1 MENTTVLII
10 GAGIA
15 GIGAALR
22 LKELKIP
29 FIISE
34 KESRSGG
41 LCRTEEQKGF
51 YFDYTGHLLHFN
63 NKEFKKKIYT
73 ILKDNVKH
81 NDRSAWIFSNNV
93 LTKYPFQMNLYG
105 LPENVIVECIVKY
118 CEAMYTVEKK
128 EPENYE
134 DWIIQN
140 FGRGIGD
147 NFLIPY
153 TKKMLKLHPKMLL
166 PETGGRFVPKANL
179 EGMIYGAITDKNKY
193 ILGYNAQFDYPSV
206 GGIETIIKGLTKDL
220 DVRVSEKIT
229 SVNLAEKVA
238 LTSKKKEI
246 KFQYLISTAP
256 IPELVKSIHSVP
268 SEITE
273 CSSSLN
279 WIAVHNINLGINKK
293 IARKHWIY
301 FPEDKF
307 CFYRI
312 GFPNNFSNNVV
323 PKGCSSIYIEI
334 SYKNKSKINES
345 IYYKKCLDAM
355 IQLKLIENEDN
366 VVELQ
371 HLKIP
376 YAYVIYEKDTLES
389 VCKIKTF
396 LESNRIF
403 TAGRFGGWEYFSME
417 DSYLD
422 GRKCSDRI
430 ADMMNCDNME
440 INTKIN

>member
-29 FIISE
+29 YKIFE
-34 KESRSGG
+34 KESRPGG
-41 LCRTEEQKGF
+41 LCRTEEKNNF
-51 YFDYTGHLLHFN
+51 FFDYTGHLLHFKN
-63 NKEFKKKIYT
+63 EDFKKKIYT
-73 ILKDNVKH
+73 ILDKNVEHK
-81 NDRSAWIFSNNV
+81 DRSAWIFSNNV

-105 LPENVIVECIVKY
+105 LPERVIVECIVKY
-118 CEAMYTVEKK
+118 CEALFVNEKK
-128 EPENYE
+128 EPKNYE

-140 FGRGIGD
+140 FGWGIGN

-153 TKKMLKLHPKMLL
+153 TKKMLKLDPKMLL

-193 ILGYNAQFDYPSV
+193 LLGYNAQFDYPSI

-220 DVRVSEKIT
+220 NICTSEKIAT
-229 SVNLAEKVA
+229 INIAEKVA
-238 LTSKKKEI
+238 LTNTKKEI
-246 KFQYLISTAP
+246 KFKYLISTAP

-268 SEITE
+268 TEINE

-279 WIAVHNINLGINKK
+279 WISVHDINIGINKK

-301 FPEDKF
+301 FPEEMF
-307 CFYRI
+307 CFYRM
-312 GFPNNFSNNVV
+312 GFPNNFSSHVV

-334 SYKNKSKINES
+334 SHKNGFKVNGS
-345 IYYKKCLDAM
+345 IYYKKCLDAL
-355 IQLKLIENEDN
+355 IKLKLIESENN
-366 VVELQ
+366 VVETQ

-376 YAYVIYEKDTLES
+376 YAYVIYEKDTLDK
-389 VCKIKTF
+389 VKKIKDF
-396 LESNRIF
+396 LEMNRIL

-422 GRKCSDRI
+422 GRKSSEKI
-430 ADMMNCDNME
+430 VDMMKGENL
-440 INTKIN
+440 

>member
-1 MENTTVLII
+1 MEKTTVLII

-34 KESRSGG
+34 KEARPGG
-41 LCRTEEQKGF
+41 LCRTEEKNSF
-51 YFDYTGHLLHFN
+51 FFDYTGHLLHFKDEN
-63 NKEFKKKIYT
+63 FKKKIYT
-73 ILKDNVKH
+73 ILNKNIEHK
-81 NDRSAWIFSNNV
+81 DRSAWIYSKNV

-105 LPENVIVECIVKY
+105 LPESVIVECITKY
-118 CEAMYTVEKK
+118 CEALFAAEKK
-128 EPENYE
+128 EPESYE

-140 FGRGIGD
+140 FGWGIGS

-153 TKKMLKLHPKMLL
+153 TKKMLKLDPKILL

-179 EGMIYGAITDKNKY
+179 EGMIYGAITDKNTY
-193 ILGYNAQFDYPSV
+193 SLGYNAKFDYPSI
-206 GGIETIIKGLTKDL
+206 GGIESIIKGLIKGIDIRT
-220 DVRVSEKIT
+220 SEKIT
-229 SVNLAEKVA
+229 TVNIAEKIA

-246 KFQYLISTAP
+246 KFKYMISTAP

-268 SEITE
+268 TVINE
-273 CSSSLN
+273 CSSCLN
-279 WIAVHNINLGINKK
+279 WISVHDINLGINKK

-301 FPEDKF
+301 FPEEKF

-312 GFPNNFSNNVV
+312 GFPNNFSSYVV

-334 SYKNKSKINES
+334 SHKNKSKINES
-345 IYYKKCLDAM
+345 VYYKKCLEAL
-355 IQLKLIENEDN
+355 IELKLIKDENNIIET
-366 VVELQ
+366 Q

-376 YAYVIYEKDTLES
+376 YAYVIYEKGTLEK
-389 VCKIKTF
+389 VRKIKAF
-396 LESNRIF
+396 LEMNRIL
-403 TAGRFGGWEYFSME
+403 TAGRFGNWEYFSME

-422 GRKCSDRI
+422 GKKCCDKI
-430 ADMMNCDNME
+430 VEMMKGDN
-440 INTKIN
+440 I